1 MQYIILFVFCNYFM
15 WAVILDYIIINM
27 CYSKKLSLQ
36 SFSLGIISSLLL
48 IHFGNEKSSKTNIT
62 IGIFFM
68 FVSIMQL
75 LEYLLWSDIECTNG
89 QNKFASTVGPLFNHF
104 QPIVLLVLSSYYLQS
119 NGIISNDFLIL
130 TNVLY
135 SAYVMYEY
143 YYYVSNKK
151 NECVK
156 LNEQKHLDW
165 NWKYDFNYYFYNIVM
180 IINVINFCNNKNFTA
195 FTVASYA
202 LLLISINKFNK
213 NIGEFWCLMVTGVP
227 LLNIFMQKVL
237 KIDN

>member
-1 MQYIILFVFCNYFM
+1 
-15 WAVILDYIIINM
+15 M

-36 SFSLGIISSLLL
+36 SFAFGIMSSLLL
-48 IHFGNEKSSKTNIT
+48 IYYGNEKSSKTNIT

-104 QPIVLLVLSSYYLQS
+104 QPVVLLVLSSYYLQS
-119 NGIISNDFLIL
+119 NGIISNDLLIL
-130 TNVLY
+130 INILY
-135 SAYVMYEY
+135 FSYVMHQY
-143 YYYVSNKK
+143 YNYVSNKK
-151 NECVK
+151 NGCVK

-165 NWKYDFNYYFYNIVM
+165 NWKYDFNYFWYHMIM
-180 IINVINFCNNKNFTA
+180 IINITNFLNNKNLI
-195 FTVASYA
+195 ASIISSYV